1 MLKSIYFSEY
11 SRLYD
16 FIHYI
21 DKIFSFLMFSKLF
34 LPYIIKRKNSKNDPT
49 YEKNNFFFLSSYPH
63 SALGN
68 ILNVFFQF

>member
-1 MLKSIYFSEY
+1 MLKSIYFFER

-34 LPYIIKRKNSKNDPT
+34 FLYIIKRKNSKNDLT
-49 YEKNNFFFLSSYPH
+49 YEK
-63 SALGN
+63 
-68 ILNVFFQF
+68 

>member
-1 MLKSIYFSEY
+1 MLKSIYFSER

-34 LPYIIKRKNSKNDPT
+34 FLYIIKRKNSKNDPT
-49 YEKNNFFFLSSYPH
+49 YEKIIFSFYLHIPIQPSETS
-63 SALGN
+63 
-68 ILNVFFQF
+68 